1 MRFLTSVDY
10 DYVQQQIKDSDR
22 QILGFTAHRNGYG
35 AQSFMV
41 NKLGF
46 GSYREAKELRDAYFD
61 RYHSTAKALAVA
73 EQEGKL
79 PPGYHFEA
87 RDLAEWWADNLDFS
101 LLGGPSDENFQKD
114 LNECSLT
121 IVAFSNGPGA
131 YVKRVLKELG
141 LDDVFCWLFAVDD
154 VLPYCKPEPE
164 AFQCVLDKVGCKA
177 EECVMIEDS
186 MKNIRKAKMM
196 GMKTVLVMGRSRE
209 NLVNVSSNV
218 TADDAEAAKPG
229 DAPVANDPA
238 VDVCIETVDELR
250 VVLPGLWQT
259 PPVFEPI
266 QSLLPN

>member
-1 MRFLTSVDY
+1 
-10 DYVQQQIKDSDR
+10 
-22 QILGFTAHRNGYG
+22 
-35 AQSFMV
+35 MV

-46 GSYREAKELRDAYFD
+46 ESYQKARELRDAYFE
-61 RYHSTAKALAVA
+61 RYHSTAKALTVA

-87 RDLAEWWADNLDFS
+87 QDLAEWWADNLDFS
-101 LLGGPSDENFQKD
+101 LLGGPSSFKNFQKD
-114 LNECSLT
+114 LSECSLT
-121 IVAFSNGPGA
+121 IVAFSNGPRA

-141 LDDVFCWLFAVDD
+141 LDDVFCWVFAVDD

-196 GMKTVLVMGRSRE
+196 GMKTVLVMGRSRK
-209 NLVNVSSNV
+209 NLVSGSSNAA
-218 TADDAEAAKPG
+218 ADDEGAANLG

-238 VDVCIETVDELR
+238 VDVCIATVDELR
-250 VVLPGLWQT
+250 VVLPSLWQR
-259 PPVFEPI
+259 PLVFESM